1 APVNDIIIDKNGGT
15 HFLLIAT
22 DVGVFECPNV
32 DSTNCPNWTVVGDGL
47 PNSPVLALTGRASQI
62 LQAAT
67 HGRSMWNIQLTNV
80 QPGNLA
86 TLNSMTPAAV
96 MVGAPTTLVTINGF
110 NFSSNTLVLFNGVS
124 VGTPTFVNTTQLTVS
139 VNSSLFTDGQVF
151 DVSVSDS
158 AGADPGS
165 LPFTVMNPILSALT
179 MSPSVTTTYTPVTL
193 TFTGSNFVPGTTVM
207 FNGIPLAGG
216 TVTGGGTGFMVPVP
230 VSDLTVAIPG
240 TVTIT
245 NPLPGGGP

>member
-1 APVNDIIIDKNGGT
+1 HTATIVFAGTTNGKIWRTLNANLGAGSNWTEIDHGLLPFRSITSLRGFNGDASGNSLIAGFSGFSSCAGCDGKGHIFGTINGGTSWTNLSGDLPDAPVNDIIIDKNGGT

-124 VGTPTFVNTTQLTVS
+124 VGTPTFVNTTQ
-139 VNSSLFTDGQVF
+139 
-151 DVSVSDS
+151 
-158 AGADPGS
+158 
-165 LPFTVMNPILSALT
+165 
-179 MSPSVTTTYTPVTL
+179 
-193 TFTGSNFVPGTTVM
+193 
-207 FNGIPLAGG
+207 
-216 TVTGGGTGFMVPVP
+216 
-230 VSDLTVAIPG
+230 
-240 TVTIT
+240 
-245 NPLPGGGP
+245 